1 MGSSRH
7 FIQTTIGY
15 KNVYV
20 RQILNYIEKGSIESD
35 LARLS
40 ALEPTVTDSVIVT
53 RYPHLTAAIFMQL
66 VIRTA
71 GDVKEVSRIC
81 GGMLSGMLRALPFVQ
96 SVTLVNN
103 VIRTESSPR
112 VVVALKQL
120 DKLLKHVE
128 EKHVKDN
135 TKEII
140 LGLLKVNKLN
150 KPSRTCK
157 HNISFSRKQ

>member
-1 MGSSRH
+1 M
-7 FIQTTIGY
+7 QTTIAY

-40 ALEPTVTDSVIVT
+40 ALEPTLTDSVIVT

-81 GGMLSGMLRALPFVQ
+81 GGILSGMLRALPFVQ

-103 VIRTESSPR
+103 VIRTESAPR

-120 DKLLKHVE
+120 DKLLKVVE
-128 EKHVKDN
+128 EKQIKDY

-140 LGLLKVNKLN
+140 LGLLKVNKFN
-150 KPSRTCK
+150 RSIDDP
-157 HNISFSRKQ
+157 ND